1 MDIPAKKFVRLMSAD
16 QPADLRAAAVL
27 VLAELGVK
35 DSDAN
40 AEVIARLDD
49 PDPTVRTY
57 AIRAAG
63 KLKVTKALPVLLDR
77 IKGGGEEARLAAESA
92 AKLGADGV
100 KRLHDLLHQVVPGV
114 RKYIAAALTSDAAGS
129 GADAGV
135 SVLLDKDPQV
145 AVAAANAIIS
155 RLPAMPPDR
164 KKELVGEL
172 VALAKDKKNKL
183 PPSAEGP
190 VVKLLA
196 ALNDPSAADVL
207 WDRTGPGHSHEVR
220 ATAMSAVGGWVQK
233 PTADQWKRLFA
244 AAVERDFA
252 LAAPALVL
260 LTRLPAADKQL
271 DEWLALLKA
280 TDLAPRRLAVEKI
293 GDRDTPEV
301 AAGLMEQLTHPDR
314 GLRDLARTKLAALDH
329 GRQALVKT
337 LLASDTQDELWA
349 LARLIAPFAK
359 GVSGKLHA
367 DVLSRACKFLEADD
381 HKADPLF
388 FLLREADAPTLRAEL
403 LERAVARRKKKDYD
417 TAIRYLKLLARDPAV
432 GFDVRFELAT
442 VGLKLSA
449 KNVAA
454 DARNLDHCL
463 RNFSTCL
470 GLDATKTLELVGKA
484 KWLDADDLFYVGFH
498 FVEHTGQEKEFG
510 VGMLKQLI
518 KASGKSKAA
527 ANAKNKLKSLGVK
540 S

>member
-1 MDIPAKKFVRLMSAD
+1 MDIPAKKLVRLLHAD

-35 DSDAN
+35 DADAN
-40 AEVIARLDD
+40 AELIARLDD
-49 PDPTVRTY
+49 DDPAVRVN
-57 AIRAAG
+57 ALRAAG
-63 KLKVTKALPVLLDR
+63 RLKVSKALPVLLER

-100 KRLHDLLHQVVPGV
+100 KKLHDLLHQVVPGV
-114 RKYIAAALTSDAAGS
+114 RKYIAAALTSDSATGT
-129 GADAGV
+129 DAGV

-145 AVAAANAIIS
+145 AVAAANAIIA
-155 RLPAMPPDR
+155 RLPAMPADR
-164 KKELVGEL
+164 KKELAGEL
-172 VALAKDKKNKL
+172 IALAKDRKNKL

-196 ALNDPSAADVL
+196 ALNDPAAADVL

-220 ATAMSAVGGWVQK
+220 ATAMAAVGGWVQK

-252 LAAPALVL
+252 VAAPALVL

-271 DEWLALLKA
+271 ADWLALLTA
-280 TDLAPRRLAVEKI
+280 PDLAPRRLAVEKI

-314 GLRDLARTKLAALDH
+314 GLRDLARAKLAALEY
-329 GRQALVKT
+329 GRQSLVKT
-337 LLASDTQDELWA
+337 LLAADTNDELWS
-349 LARLIAPFAK
+349 LARLIAPFAR
-359 GVSGKLHA
+359 GLSGKLRA
-367 DVLSRACKFLEADD
+367 EVLGRACKLLEADD
-381 HKADPLF
+381 HRSDPLF
-388 FLLREADAPTLRAEL
+388 FLLREADAAALREETF
-403 LERAVARRKKKDYD
+403 ERAVARRKKKDYE
-417 TAIRYLKLLARDPAV
+417 TALKYLKLLARDPSV

-442 VGLKLSA
+442 VGVKLSG

-454 DARNLDHCL
+454 DARALDPCL

-470 GLDATKTLELVGKA
+470 GLDAGKTLELVGKA
-484 KWLDADDLFYVGFH
+484 KWLDADDLFYLGFH
-498 FVEHTGQEKEFG
+498 FAEQTGQEREFG
-510 VGMLKQLI
+510 VGVLKQLI
-518 KASGKSKAA
+518 KGSKGKAA
-527 ANAKNKLKSLGVK
+527 ANAKNKLKTLGIK
-540 S
+540 